1 MGNIFSFNGLS
12 FKKLLAVVQKDINAK
27 QNIIKGTP
35 GNILT
40 FDSSGELTELD
51 RNSVKGADGV
61 SVSSIEQIASST
73 ADGGTNTFRI
83 TLSNG
88 KTADFSVKNGSKGST
103 GTTGAIGPQ
112 GPKGDTGSAGAAAG
126 FGTPTATVDSNIGTP
141 SVTITTSGSN
151 TSKVFNFSFK
161 NLKGAKGD
169 TGPQGPKGDKGD
181 TGARGATGPAGAN
194 ATTTAVATTTA
205 NGLMSPAMVTKL
217 NGVEAGANK
226 CTEMS
231 DATIES
237 IFNSVFS

>member
-40 FDSSGELTELD
+40 FNSSGELTELD
-51 RNSVKGADGV
+51 RNSIKGADGV
-61 SVSSIEQIASST
+61 SVLSIEQIASST

-88 KTADFSVKNGSKGST
+88 KTADFSVKNGSKGS
-103 GTTGAIGPQ
+103 
-112 GPKGDTGSAGAAAG
+112 
-126 FGTPTATVDSNIGTP
+126 
-141 SVTITTSGSN
+141 
-151 TSKVFNFSFK
+151 
-161 NLKGAKGD
+161 
-169 TGPQGPKGDKGD
+169 
-181 TGARGATGPAGAN
+181 TGPAGAN